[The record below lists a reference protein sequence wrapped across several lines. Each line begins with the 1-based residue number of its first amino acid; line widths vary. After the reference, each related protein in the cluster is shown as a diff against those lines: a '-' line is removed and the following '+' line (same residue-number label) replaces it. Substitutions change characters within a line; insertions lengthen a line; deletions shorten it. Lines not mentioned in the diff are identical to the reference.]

1 MKLFTLAIL
10 ASAMLVGC
18 TQNAEENTETQ
29 EPQKKE
35 TKKNK
40 KDDIKPVRIAWVQ
53 LDSVQNN
60 YEYYK
65 EAQEAIKARQESAEA
80 SINQKGKNFASQYQS
95 LQQRAQSGE
104 LTQEQY
110 EKEGLRLQQMQADLE
125 ALQAKL
131 GAQLQEEAS
140 KRQHALVDTIRAQ
153 IKAYA
158 KQKGFDYVLC
168 QSSEIDNVLYATDAY
183 DITDEVVTLLNKH
196 YKKNSKKDKK

>member
-1 MKLFTLAIL
+1 MKIFTCALL
-10 ASAMLVGC
+10 ASAVLLGC
-18 TQNAEENTETQ
+18 TQTTEQSSDSQ

-35 TKKNK
+35 SKKPK
-40 KDDIKPVRIAWVQ
+40 KEEVKPVRIAWVH

-65 EAQEAIKARQESAEA
+65 DAQKDIQARQESAEA
-80 SINQKGKNFASQYQS
+80 SINQKGKNFANQYQS
-95 LQQRAQSGE
+95 LQKRAQSGE

-110 EKEGLRLQQMQADLE
+110 EKEALRLQQMQADLE
-125 ALQAKL
+125 ELQAKL
-131 GAQLQEEAS
+131 GTQLQEEAA

-168 QSSEIDNVLYATDAY
+168 QSSDIDNVLYATDAY
-183 DITDEVVTLLNKH
+183 NITDEVVALLNKH
-196 YKKNSKKDKK
+196 YKKEGKKK